1 MADRNRLLNNEFL
14 AINGIIFLTFCNI
27 AVFFSFQQYL
37 AGLGIDEHW
46 AGTLI
51 ALFSLTGLV
60 LRPVISPFLNP
71 ANAKKWI
78 AAGTICVVLTLLM
91 YNLAEGI
98 PGLALVRILHG
109 AAYVLLATAVV
120 AKFVGC
126 IPTGRSG
133 QAFGVMAVI
142 TLLPY
147 AVVPPVLGPLSAH
160 AGGFVHLLD
169 WSAALMVL
177 SLITLRW
184 LDRGEEGSAGSQS
197 FSLRWNEIVE
207 NLKDRRVLVLL
218 FLPLVLWTTFSPV
231 FFFMQSFGEQI
242 GAPNPG
248 WFFTFSTVTEMAV
261 RVVAGPLL
269 DRYDKAKLLAAS
281 LVWLILGYVAIA
293 HVNSSESL
301 FGLGFFLG
309 IGWGVAMP
317 VVSGLMFDISLPRH
331 RALNT
336 NLSTQMSQAGLF
348 FGPIIG
354 GALIF
359 HWGFAALFYAC
370 GGLLLI
376 GLAAVMLGRLGIH
389 ETAQDSAAGQQ

>member
-1 MADRNRLLNNEFL
+1 MADQNRLLTGEFL

-37 AGLGIDEHW
+37 AGLGIDDHW

-60 LRPVISPFLNP
+60 LRPIISPFFNP
-71 ANAKKWI
+71 TNAKKWI
-78 AAGTICVVLTLLM
+78 AAGTICVVITLLM

-98 PGLALVRILHG
+98 WGLALVRILHG

-147 AVVPPVLGPLSAH
+147 AVVPPVLGPLSVH
-160 AGGFVHLLD
+160 AGGFVQLLD
-169 WSAALMVL
+169 WSALLMVF
-177 SLITLRW
+177 SLIALRW
-184 LDRGEEGSAGSQS
+184 LDHGERVSPGLQS
-197 FSLRWNEIVE
+197 TGLRWREIAD

-231 FFFMQSFGEQI
+231 FFFMQSFGEQL
-242 GAPNPG
+242 GVPNPG

-261 RVVAGPLL
+261 RVIAGPLL
-269 DRYDKAKLLAAS
+269 DKYDKAKLLAAS
-281 LVWLILGYVAIA
+281 LAWLVLGYVALV
-293 HVNSSESL
+293 HVKSAEAL
-301 FGLGFFLG
+301 FGMGFLLG

-317 VVSGLMFDISLPRH
+317 LVSGLMFDISQPQH

-336 NLSTQMSQAGLF
+336 NLSTQMAQAGLF
-348 FGPIIG
+348 VGPIVG
-354 GALIF
+354 GTLIF
-359 HWGFAALFYAC
+359 HWGFAALYYAC

-376 GLAAVMLGRLGIH
+376 GLAAVMLGRLNV
-389 ETAQDSAAGQQ
+389 EARS